1 MLYRHRRPLGMPAWS
16 TWVAPGARSGNP
28 PDSHAY
34 GISHDPALL
43 WVYAEWSQWA
53 SLRRSAQVGEAVLT
67 LQGKGSR
74 HPFAYPQSHH
84 DRTGRQHPPTGHST
98 TTPGHRPRLPLR
110 AALSVGARCGGARPR
125 RWRSSAPTRRGS
137 TTSTTPRSSTRA
149 NPPIVRP
156 PLLSR
161 GTNFLWCGWG
171 SVMLACCLVGLLIGY
186 SLFGPYPRRL

>member
-84 DRTGRQHPPTGHST
+84 DRTGRQHQPIRHPTT
-98 TTPGHRPRLPLR
+98 EPGHREPAPPALDLDGEGFGMGVRSRDRTDLGGGRAPTPHHSAATLR
-110 AALSVGARCGGARPR
+110 QRHAARP
-125 RWRSSAPTRRGS
+125 APTTPSFENPSCHGEP
-137 TTSTTPRSSTRA
+137 TSS
-149 NPPIVRP
+149 
-156 PLLSR
+156 
-161 GTNFLWCGWG
+161 G
-171 SVMLACCLVGLLIGY
+171 VGGV
-186 SLFGPYPRRL
+186 P

>member
-84 DRTGRQHPPTGHST
+84 DRTGRQHQPIRHPTT
-98 TTPGHRPRLPLR
+98 RPGHRAPAPL
-110 AALSVGARCGGARPR
+110 ALDLDGG
-125 RWRSSAPTRRGS
+125 SSDIDGGGSSDPTPPGS
-137 TTSTTPRSSTRA
+137 DASATPCSSTRA
-149 NPPIVRP
+149 NHPPIRQ

-161 GTNFLWCGWG
+161 GTHL
-171 SVMLACCLVGLLIGY
+171 LCCE
-186 SLFGPYPRRL
+186 